1 MRVLLIEDEER
12 MARALVRGLQAEGM
26 DVDWEATGDA
36 GLWRAQ
42 EGQYDVLVVDLMLP
56 VMSGHDI
63 CKTLRQEENWTPILI
78 LTARS
83 GERTETKSLDL
94 GADDYL
100 SKPFSYPVL
109 VSRLRALSRRG
120 GSARPNV
127 LQVGELVLD
136 LAGRTC
142 RRGDQPI
149 QLTPREF
156 ALLELLMRRAGSVLE
171 RSEILDHV
179 WGIDF
184 EGDPNVLDVYIRYLR
199 RKIDEP
205 FGVRTVETVRG
216 TGYLVR
222 NVDSG
227 DSPE

>member
-1 MRVLLIEDEER
+1 

-36 GLWRAQ
+36 GLWRAR
-42 EGQYDVLVVDLMLP
+42 EGQYDALVVDLMLP
-56 VMSGHDI
+56 GVSGHEI
-63 CKTLRQEENWTPILI
+63 CKALRQEENWTPILI
-78 LTARS
+78 LTAKS
-83 GERTETKSLDL
+83 GERVETRSLDV

-120 GSARPNV
+120 GSPRPNV
-127 LQVGELVLD
+127 YQVGDLVLD
-136 LAGRTC
+136 VAARGC
-142 RRGDQPI
+142 RRGDQEI

-156 ALLELLMRRAGSVLE
+156 SLLELLMRRAGSVLE

-184 EGDPNVLDVYIRYLR
+184 DGDPNVLDVYIRYLR

-205 FGVRTVETVRG
+205 FSQRTVETVRG
-216 TGYLVR
+216 TGYMVR
-222 NVDSG
+222 SVDT
-227 DSPE
+227 

>member
-26 DVDWEATGDA
+26 DVDWEASGDA
-36 GLWRAQ
+36 GLWRAR
-42 EGQYDVLVVDLMLP
+42 EGQYDALVVDLMLP
-56 VMSGHDI
+56 GMSGHDI
-63 CKTLRQEENWTPILI
+63 CKSLRQEENWTPILI
-78 LTARS
+78 LTAKS
-83 GERTETKSLDL
+83 GERVETKSLDL

-120 GSARPNV
+120 GSPRPSV
-127 LQVGELVLD
+127 YQVGDLVLD
-136 LAGRTC
+136 VAARSC
-142 RRGDQPI
+142 RRGAEGI

-205 FGVRTVETVRG
+205 FNQRTVETVRG
-216 TGYLVR
+216 TGYMVR
-222 NVDSG
+222 SVNT
-227 DSPE
+227 PE